1 MGFACFDAS
10 AKSTSNRLS
19 YRRTQINGFVWDT
32 TVNEPPI
39 VAETTNSGGAAGR
52 HHPLVWLL
60 AAVLFLEA
68 AALAVV
74 TIGLVVELLV
84 DRPDSFVSAVGLIVC
99 AAIAATWVTAIAI
112 NSLRGRAWIRGASIV
127 VQVLIAAVALGSF
140 QGILP
145 RADIGWLLLI
155 PAIGVLVLLFTTPV
169 LAETSRR
176 DEVG

>member
-1 MGFACFDAS
+1 MGFACAAAS

-19 YRRTQINGFVWDT
+19 YRRTQINGFVWDVA
-32 TVNEPPI
+32 VNEPPI
-39 VAETTNSGGAAGR
+39 VAETTNSGGSGGR

-68 AALAVV
+68 AALAIA
-74 TIGLVVELLV
+74 TIGLVIELLV
-84 DRPDSFVSAVGLIVC
+84 DEPDSFASAIALTVC
-99 AAIAATWVTAIAI
+99 VAIAAVWVTVIAI

-155 PAIGVLVLLFTTPV
+155 PAVGVLVLLFTKPV

-176 DEVG
+176 EG